1 MVSTINERDI
11 ISVANRINI
20 SLDKSQ
26 VNRVWHLFQHEEE
39 CNISK
44 DWEYI
49 VQDCIL
55 QVITA

>member
-1 MVSTINERDI
+1 MVSNISERDI

-20 SLDKSQ
+20 SLDNSQ
-26 VNRVWHLFQHEEE
+26 INRIWHLFQHEEE

>member
-20 SLDKSQ
+20 SLNKSQ
-26 VNRVWHLFQHEEE
+26 VNKVWHLFQYEEE
-39 CNISK
+39 CNNSK